1 MEALLTLV
9 PIFKETGGHHVA
21 SLAELEVWIREQG
34 IQSDLDLSAIQG
46 AIEKASEGL
55 TADAVISSGLPPQTG
70 NDGYIEYLI
79 DFGQAMAP
87 TVSGVGTIDLRA
99 SLIRYI
105 QPGEPLAIIH
115 PPEAGTPGLDVFG
128 KPVPALPGKVFMPRL
143 GVNVQRSANDI
154 NLILAVS
161 GGHARLVDGL
171 LDIQDFYQVAGDV
184 DYGTGNVNFGKSVL
198 IKGDVKSGFSVDS
211 GGDLEIL
218 GLVEDCQVKS
228 LGKIFIKGGFTGQGK
243 GMMQARGDISLGYV
257 RNQHVKSDR
266 TILIYKEALNSK
278 LQARHSVAI
287 NGLVAGGKVQ
297 ARYAIECQIA
307 GSDTGTSTELEAGFD
322 FSTEEEM
329 VGIRLEMEKMGNY
342 NRKLGESLRHIQ
354 DLEKLN
360 RGLDSRNIE
369 LMFEMEGYRLK
380 VEAKTKNLQ
389 ERFSFLENLE
399 SNLESA
405 SVTIHRAVF
414 PGVVVKIGKEK
425 FQVVESMSGPRTFF
439 VKNGEIAFR

>member
-9 PIFKETGGHHVA
+9 PIFKEIGGHHVA

-34 IQSDLDLSAIQG
+34 IQSDLDLSAIHG

-55 TADAVISSGLPPQTG
+55 TADAVISRGLPPQTG

-87 TVSGVGTIDLRA
+87 TVSDVGTIDLRA

-115 PPEAGTPGLDVFG
+115 PPETGNPGLDVFG
-128 KPVPALPGKVFMPRL
+128 KPVPALPGKVFMPKL
-143 GVNVQRSANDI
+143 GVNVQKSANDS
-154 NLILAVS
+154 NLILAIS
-161 GGHARLVDGL
+161 GGHARLIDGL
-171 LDIQDFYQVAGDV
+171 LEIQDFYQVAGDV

-218 GLVEDCQVKS
+218 GLVEDCQVTS

-243 GMMQARGDISLGYV
+243 GVMQARGDISLGYV
-257 RNQHVKSDR
+257 RNQHVKSER
-266 TILIYKEALNSK
+266 TILIYKESLNSK

-307 GSDTGTSTELEAGFD
+307 GSDTGTPTELEAGFD

-329 VGIRLEMEKMGNY
+329 AGIRLEMEKMGNF

-405 SVTIHRAVF
+405 SVTIHRMVF

-425 FQVVESMSGPRTFF
+425 FQVVESMSGPSTFF
-439 VKNGEIAFR
+439 VKNGEIVFR